1 MKLLITGGA
10 GFIGTNVAEYFL
22 PRADSI
28 VILDNF
34 HRPTSRQNAAYLKKL
49 SPQISII
56 EGTIL
61 DATLVESL
69 VKSAD
74 VVIHLAAQVAVTTS
88 LTDPQTDFDINVRG
102 TFVVLEAI
110 RKVNPSATLL
120 YSSTNKVYGDLA
132 NVKVDKQHGIAETT
146 PIDLYS
152 PYGCSKGAADLYC
165 LDYARSFGL
174 KTVVLRQSCIYG
186 PHQYGVEDQGWL
198 AFFVLQFLRRQPITV
213 YGTGDQVRDLLA
225 VQDLVKLYELAIDQI
240 ELTKGQVFNVGGGPT
255 NATSVTQ
262 ALQLIEKLSGHS
274 VPISHTTQ
282 RLGDQDY
289 FVADTSKA
297 QKLLGWE
304 PKMGYETGLK
314 ELVEWC
320 LENS

>member
-1 MKLLITGGA
+1 MNILITGGA

-22 PRADSI
+22 SRADRII
-28 VILDNF
+28 VLDNF
-34 HRPTSRQNAAYLKKL
+34 YRPTSRKNAEFLSKL
-49 SPQISII
+49 SPKIQIV
-56 EGTIL
+56 EGSIL

-69 VKSAD
+69 VKTVD

-102 TFVVLEAI
+102 TFTVLEAI
-110 RKVNPSATLL
+110 RKMNPSVILL

-132 NVKVDKQHGIAETT
+132 EVKIDKQRGIAETT

-174 KTVVLRQSCIYG
+174 KTVVFRQSCIYG

-240 ELTKGQVFNVGGGPT
+240 EVTKGQVFNVGGGPS
-255 NATSVTQ
+255 NSTSITQ
-262 ALQLIEKLSGHS
+262 ALQMIEELAGYS
-274 VPISHTTQ
+274 VTISHTAQ

-297 QKLLGWE
+297 QKLLGWQSTVDY
-304 PKMGYETGLK
+304 KTGLSH
-314 ELVEWC
+314 LVEWC
-320 LENS
+320 ASRV